1 MVFAV
6 VVTSPKILSFI
17 VSHDR
22 DDYDSEASEGS
33 DDQARP
39 LTRNE
44 LESRVMKSVRKRES
58 AAKKEGFRYDLSEAK
73 EKAKKKDKG
82 KGKH

>member
-1 MVFAV
+1 
-6 VVTSPKILSFI
+6 
-17 VSHDR
+17 
-22 DDYDSEASEGS
+22 
-33 DDQARP
+33 
-39 LTRNE
+39 
-44 LESRVMKSVRKRES
+44 MKSVRKRES